1 MGGPAALDLC
11 YSVMT
16 IGPIW
21 TSQSSSFHAWRTRI
35 LYHKTDVLL
44 FHGSSYICIS
54 VTRIFFPVFFL
65 NANVGVKQLR
75 GQGPPSR
82 RIADKPKWRNFLPS
96 LRHMGV
102 RKAFTNKMRH
112 KNRLSGSPSWSHSPC
127 HNQIF
132 QHRHW
137 SKTLSLPA
145 QGWRLACANLLLF
158 GFLIEPNWRCDR
170 WGGRGT
176 YRGAPSLKTTFSLY

>member
-44 FHGSSYICIS
+44 FHRSSYICIS

-112 KNRLSGSPSWSHSPC
+112 KNRVSGSPSWSPTPPATNKSFSTDTDQRPC
-127 HNQIF
+127 HCQC
-132 QHRHW
+132 RDE
-137 SKTLSLPA
+137 
-145 QGWRLACANLLLF
+145 GWHV
-158 GFLIEPNWRCDR
+158 P
-170 WGGRGT
+170 T
-176 YRGAPSLKTTFSLY
+176 YSYSDF